1 MELMNFILPLYW
13 LPEIKSEDPD
23 LHYHVSPQAL
33 NSPVPH
39 RPAGTDQVH
48 KEKINWN
55 MDLAHW
61 WLLLCIYQVQTT
73 GLRNKPT
80 SVTGEQN
87 VEEILLFPASLDKL
101 KPEPEIWWKPEEKSL
116 ESKWHNL
123 GGFIYPLDASGHSQ
137 VPSDSTKCE
146 EINKDVYKISL
157 WRGFGFLMP
166 IPGCSTHL
174 GISVLWVLMHLA
186 PINHQRVTYVE
197 RAHKDTIKST

>member
-23 LHYHVSPQAL
+23 LHYRVSPQAL

-39 RPAGTDQVH
+39 RPADTDQVH
-48 KEKINWN
+48 KEKINWD

-174 GISVLWVLMHLA
+174 GISV
-186 PINHQRVTYVE
+186 YGY
-197 RAHKDTIKST
+197 